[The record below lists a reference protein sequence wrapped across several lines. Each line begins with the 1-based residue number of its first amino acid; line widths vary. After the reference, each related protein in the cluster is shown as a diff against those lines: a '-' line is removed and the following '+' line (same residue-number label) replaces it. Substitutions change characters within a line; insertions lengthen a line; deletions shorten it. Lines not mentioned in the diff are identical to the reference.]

1 MHNLHLNLGCRVR
14 TWKCHYRQNSK
25 MLFLPCIS
33 ISFGNLALL
42 LQWFHSELYRV
53 TKRNGRA
60 EIGKNLCDC
69 GTTRRET
76 LGLNWEHLE
85 LFHSVFL
92 LWAFIHRIPV
102 GCFSCG
108 FNRIH
113 TAQQDEEN
121 KTWSPA
127 CQWLSGRKTQRIWK
141 PSNESKFWKR
151 LENWATPFPPSTRNE
166 LFTNNFIMLVYCSL
180 VLNYYF

>member
-1 MHNLHLNLGCRVR
+1 MEVSLQTKFKDAISALHFHLIWKSCSVAAMVPFWALQGHKKKWKSRDREKPVWLWHN
-14 TWKCHYRQNSK
+14 
-25 MLFLPCIS
+25 
-33 ISFGNLALL
+33 
-42 LQWFHSELYRV
+42 E
-53 TKRNGRA
+53 KRDSGV
-60 EIGKNLCDC
+60 KL
-69 GTTRRET
+69 
-76 LGLNWEHLE
+76 WEHLE